1 MLIDPIFFY
10 IFLITIF
17 FLAAVLVIVV
27 WTQILF
33 FKKFS
38 AVKKENLQLKSSLI
52 NEEAEILKNAREKGE
67 RIITSALKRA
77 VQIENTAQMN
87 QKEFSELLNKE
98 LNQVIKKYSDQL
110 EENSRKALSSYQKSL
125 SGQMEKNIKSSSDN
139 AEDFEHALLS
149 SMEAEIEK
157 QKTGRLSKLSEEIF
171 AVLEEASGEVLNK
184 SLNLSNHEDLITEA
198 LERAKKSRGL

>member
-67 RIITSALKRA
+67 RIITSALKQA

-157 QKTGRLSKLSEEIF
+157 QKTERLVRLSEQIF
-171 AVLEEASGEVLNK
+171 GVLQDASKEVLNR
-184 SLNLSNHEDLITEA
+184 SLNLSAHEDLITEA
-198 LERAKKSRGL
+198 LEKTKRNGGL

>member
-67 RIITSALKRA
+67 RIITSALKQA

-157 QKTGRLSKLSEEIF
+157 QKTERLVRLSEQIF
-171 AVLEEASGEVLNK
+171 GVLQDASKEVLNR
-184 SLNLSNHEDLITEA
+184 SLNLSAHEDLITEA
-198 LERAKKSRGL
+198 LEKAKRNGGL

>member
-52 NEEAEILKNAREKGE
+52 NEEAEILKNASEKGE
-67 RIITSALKRA
+67 RIITSALKQA

-125 SGQMEKNIKSSSDN
+125 SGQMEKNIKSSSDS
-139 AEDFEHALLS
+139 AEDFERALLS

-157 QKTGRLSKLSEEIF
+157 QKTERLVRLSEQIF
-171 AVLEEASGEVLNK
+171 GVLQDASKEVLNR
-184 SLNLSNHEDLITEA
+184 SLNLSAHEDLITEA
-198 LERAKKSRGL
+198 LEKAKRNGGL

>member
-67 RIITSALKRA
+67 RIITSALKQA

-125 SGQMEKNIKSSSDN
+125 SGQMEKNIKSSSDS
-139 AEDFEHALLS
+139 AEDFERALLS

-157 QKTGRLSKLSEEIF
+157 QKTERLVRLSEQIF
-171 AVLEEASGEVLNK
+171 GVLQDASKEVLNR
-184 SLNLSNHEDLITEA
+184 SLNLSAHEDLITEA
-198 LERAKKSRGL
+198 LEKAKRNGGL